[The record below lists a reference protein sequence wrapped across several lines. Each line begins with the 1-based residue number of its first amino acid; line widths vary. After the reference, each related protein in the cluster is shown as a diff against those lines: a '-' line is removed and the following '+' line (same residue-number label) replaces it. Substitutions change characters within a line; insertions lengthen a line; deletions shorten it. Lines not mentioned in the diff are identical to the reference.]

1 VFGTTQNQYPRIAD
15 TLSILCVLQLG
26 LQSAP
31 NLQYFAPK
39 AGPRKSDSKQDFIT
53 YDFSRKSVDLK
64 FPLKRPSHLHSKLIR
79 TLTCVP

>member
-1 VFGTTQNQYPRIAD
+1 MQNQYRRFAD

-64 FPLKRPSHLHSKLIR
+64 FPLKRSSHLHSELTRTSIR
-79 TLTCVP
+79 VP

>member
-1 VFGTTQNQYPRIAD
+1 MQNQYHRIAD
-15 TLSILCVLQLG
+15 ILSLSTVLQLG

-39 AGPRKSDSKQDFIT
+39 AGPRKSDSRQDFIT

-64 FPLKRPSHLHSKLIR
+64 FPLQRPFHLHSS
-79 TLTCVP
+79 